1 MTTKKIE
8 VLEVLQKLSETYR
21 EAVELMGEVD
31 KIDAGK
37 LISGLKNNCEK
48 AHQYTEELMKES
60 NIVESETESL
70 EKIVTSL
77 MLQLGI
83 TANLMGYEY
92 IRTAVLLVIQD
103 EKLKK
108 NVTKGLYLEIA
119 NKYNSTPSRVE
130 RAMRHAIGTSFKRIE
145 NFEIVY
151 KIFGNS
157 RSKFKPTNTEY
168 ISAVADYVLQNY
180 EFA

>member
-8 VLEVLQKLSETYR
+8 VLQRLSETYR
-21 EAVELMGEVD
+21 EAVELMGKVD
-31 KIDAGK
+31 KIDALK
-37 LISGLKNNCEK
+37 LISILKNNCEK
-48 AHQYTEELMKES
+48 AHRYTEELMKES
-60 NIVESETESL
+60 NMKIVENETESL

-83 TANLMGYEY
+83 PANVSGYQY
-92 IRTAVLLVIQD
+92 IRKAILLVIQD

-119 NKYNSTPSRVE
+119 NKCDSTPSRVE
-130 RAMRHAIGTSFKRIE
+130 RAMRYAIETSFERIE
-145 NFEIVY
+145 SFEIADKV
-151 KIFGNS
+151 FGNS
-157 RSKFKPTNTEY
+157 RSKFKPTNTAY
-168 ISAVADYVLQNY
+168 ISAVVDYVLQNY